1 MRSTLV
7 YVKQQLKCCGCD
19 PSFSP
24 ETSTLFRRS
33 AHAAPASRTRVIAGP
48 PLKEI
53 GPNMSSRTDRLTV
66 AAVGGVIG
74 GAAALALAAHY
85 QTL

>member
-1 MRSTLV
+1 MLRLRSLV
-7 YVKQQLKCCGCD
+7 FPGDIDAVPTISACSARLVHKGD
-19 PSFSP
+19 
-24 ETSTLFRRS
+24 RR
-33 AHAAPASRTRVIAGP
+33 PA
-48 PLKEI
+48 LKEI